1 MMRAKFRLQS
11 NSPSGHY
18 VIFDAQLCPF
28 KLYLIS
34 LLEKCPMLAKTALSI
49 LRVQKYGTS

>member
-1 MMRAKFRLQS
+1 MRAKFRLQS